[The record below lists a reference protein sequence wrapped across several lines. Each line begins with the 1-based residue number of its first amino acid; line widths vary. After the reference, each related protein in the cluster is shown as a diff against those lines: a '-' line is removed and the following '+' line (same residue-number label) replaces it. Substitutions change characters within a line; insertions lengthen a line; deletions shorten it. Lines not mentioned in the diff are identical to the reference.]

1 MPKRLTTAVA
11 VRNEKAPG
19 RHPIGETLY
28 LMVWPNGNKS
38 WVQRISI
45 KGERKDIGLGPHP
58 PVSLAQARQK
68 ARENRT
74 LVKSGGDP
82 LAAKREAAR
91 LAETP
96 TFEQL
101 ARQHIAQNRNS
112 WKNAK
117 HRGQW
122 ESTLRT
128 YAFPKIGSLKVNE
141 VERKHVVE
149 VLAPIWTTKAE
160 TARRVRQRIR
170 SVMDRAVAMEYVDY
184 NPAGDAINGALA
196 RQRRT
201 KNHHRALPYER
212 LPAALQAVR
221 KSTACPSVKLG
232 FEMLALTACRS
243 GEVRGMTWDEVDLR
257 EATWTVPGERMKSGN
272 PHRVPLSPRALS
284 ILEEARGL
292 RDGSGLVFPAPRSR
306 GVLSDMVFTQLLRR
320 LALDFV
326 PHGLRSSFRDWAA
339 EKTNAP
345 HAVVERALAHTVG
358 NATEAAYF
366 RSDLFELRRNLMD
379 EWSEFIDGGISS

>member
-11 VRNEKAPG
+11 VRNEKTPG

-28 LMVWPNGNKS
+28 LMVWPSGSKS

-58 PVSLAQARQK
+58 PVSLAQAREK

-74 LVKSGGDP
+74 VVKSGGNP
-82 LAAKREAAR
+82 LAVKREEAR

-101 ARQHIAQNRNS
+101 ARQHIAENRHS
-112 WKNAK
+112 RKNIK
-117 HRGQW
+117 HRAQW
-122 ESTLRT
+122 ESTLKT
-128 YAFPKIGSLKVNE
+128 YAFPKLGALKVNE
-141 VERKHVVE
+141 IDRKQVVE
-149 VLAPIWTTKAE
+149 VLAPIWSTKAE

-170 SVMDRAVAMEYVDY
+170 SVMDRAISLEYVDY

-201 KNHHRALPYER
+201 KNHHRALPFWD
-212 LPAALQAVR
+212 LPATLQAVR
-221 KSTACPSVKLG
+221 ESTASPLVKLG
-232 FEMLALTACRS
+232 FEMLALTAGRS
-243 GEVRGMTWDEVDLR
+243 GEVRGMTWDEVDLQ
-257 EATWTVPGERMKSGN
+257 EATWTIPGERMKAGK
-272 PHRVPLSPRALS
+272 PHRVPLSRRALAV
-284 ILEEARGL
+284 LEEARNL
-292 RDGSGLVFPAPRSR
+292 SDGNGLVFPAPRYR

-326 PHGLRSSFRDWAA
+326 PHGSAPASGTGQRRKPTLLTRLWSGPWPTRWATPLRPPTSVRTSSICGANSW
-339 EKTNAP
+339 KTGAD
-345 HAVVERALAHTVG
+345 
-358 NATEAAYF
+358 
-366 RSDLFELRRNLMD
+366 S
-379 EWSEFIDGGISS
+379 

>member
-11 VRNEKAPG
+11 VRNEKTPG

-28 LMVWPNGNKS
+28 LMVWPNGSKS

-74 LVKSGGDP
+74 VVKSGGDP
-82 LAAKREAAR
+82 LAAKREEAR

-101 ARQHIAQNRNS
+101 ARQHIAQNRLS
-112 WKNAK
+112 WKNIK
-117 HRGQW
+117 HRAQW
-122 ESTLRT
+122 ESTLKT
-128 YAFPKIGSLKVNE
+128 YAFPKLGALKVNE
-141 VERKHVVE
+141 IDRKQVVE

-170 SVMDRAVAMEYVDY
+170 SVMDRAIALEYVDY

-201 KNHHRALPYER
+201 KNHHRALPYGN

-221 KSTACPSVKLG
+221 ESTASPSVKLG

-243 GEVRGMTWDEVDLR
+243 GEVRGMTWDEVDLQ
-257 EATWTVPGERMKSGN
+257 EATWTVPGERMKAGK
-272 PHRVPLSPRALS
+272 PHRVPLSRGALAV
-284 ILEEARGL
+284 LEEARSL
-292 RDGSGLVFPAPRSR
+292 SDGNGLVFPAPRSR

-320 LALDFV
+320 LGLDFV

-339 EKTNAP
+339 EKTDAP

-366 RSDLFELRRNLMD
+366 RSDLFELRRKLMED
-379 EWSEFIDGGISS
+379 WSGFLEGGTS

>member
-1 MPKRLTTAVA
+1 MLKRLTTAVA
-11 VRNEKAPG
+11 VRNEKTPG

-28 LMVWPNGNKS
+28 LMVWPSGSKS

-68 ARENRT
+68 AGENRT
-74 LVKSGGDP
+74 VVKSGGDP
-82 LAAKREAAR
+82 LAAKREEAR

-101 ARQHIAQNRNS
+101 ARQHIAQNRLS
-112 WKNAK
+112 WKNIK
-117 HRGQW
+117 HRAQW
-122 ESTLRT
+122 ESTLKT
-128 YAFPKIGSLKVNE
+128 YAFPKIGALKVNE
-141 VERKHVVE
+141 IDRKHVVE

-170 SVMDRAVAMEYVDY
+170 SVMDRAISLEYVDY

-201 KNHHRALPYER
+201 KNHHRALPYGN

-221 KSTACPSVKLG
+221 ESTASPPVKLG

-243 GEVRGMTWDEVDLR
+243 GEVRGMTWDEVDLQ
-257 EATWTVPGERMKSGN
+257 EATWTVPAERMKAGK
-272 PHRVPLSPRALS
+272 PHRVPLSRGALAA
-284 ILEEARGL
+284 LEEARSL
-292 RDGSGLVFPAPRSR
+292 SDRNGLVFPAPGSR
-306 GVLSDMVFTQLLRR
+306 GVLSDMAFTQLLRR

-345 HAVVERALAHTVG
+345 HAVVEKALAHTVG

-366 RSDLFELRRNLMD
+366 RSDLLEQRRPLMED
-379 EWSEFIDGGISS
+379 WGGFLEGDTS

>member
-11 VRNEKAPG
+11 VRNEKTPG

-28 LMVWPNGNKS
+28 LMVWPSGSKS

-68 ARENRT
+68 AGENRT
-74 LVKSGGDP
+74 VVKSGGDP
-82 LAAKREAAR
+82 LAAKREEAR

-101 ARQHIAQNRNS
+101 ARQHIAQNRLS
-112 WKNAK
+112 WKNIK
-117 HRGQW
+117 HRAQW
-122 ESTLRT
+122 ESTLKT
-128 YAFPKIGSLKVNE
+128 YAFPKIGALKVNE
-141 VERKHVVE
+141 IDRKHVVE

-170 SVMDRAVAMEYVDY
+170 SVMDRAISLEYVDY

-201 KNHHRALPYER
+201 KNHHRALPYGN

-221 KSTACPSVKLG
+221 ESTASPSVKLG

-243 GEVRGMTWDEVDLR
+243 GEVRGMTWDEVDLQ
-257 EATWTVPGERMKSGN
+257 EATWTVPGERMKAGK
-272 PHRVPLSPRALS
+272 PHRVPLSRGALAV
-284 ILEEARGL
+284 LEEARSL
-292 RDGSGLVFPAPRSR
+292 SDGNGLVFPAPRSR
-306 GVLSDMVFTQLLRR
+306 GVLSDMVFTQMLRR

-345 HAVVERALAHTVG
+345 HAVVEKALAHTVG

-366 RSDLFELRRNLMD
+366 RSDLLEQRRPLMED
-379 EWSEFIDGGISS
+379 WGGFLEGGVSR

>member
-11 VRNEKAPG
+11 VRNEKTPG

-28 LMVWPNGNKS
+28 LMVWPSGSKS

-68 ARENRT
+68 AGENRT
-74 LVKSGGDP
+74 VVKSGGDP
-82 LAAKREAAR
+82 LAAKREEAR

-101 ARQHIAQNRNS
+101 ARQHIAQNRLS
-112 WKNAK
+112 WKNIK
-117 HRGQW
+117 HRAQW
-122 ESTLRT
+122 ESTLKT
-128 YAFPKIGSLKVNE
+128 YAFPKIGALKVNE
-141 VERKHVVE
+141 IDRKHVVE

-170 SVMDRAVAMEYVDY
+170 SVMDRAISLEYVDY

-201 KNHHRALPYER
+201 KNHHRALPYGN

-221 KSTACPSVKLG
+221 ESTASPSVKLG

-243 GEVRGMTWDEVDLR
+243 GEVRGMTWDEVDLQ
-257 EATWTVPGERMKSGN
+257 EATWTVPAERMKAGK
-272 PHRVPLSPRALS
+272 PHRVPLSRGVLAV
-284 ILEEARGL
+284 LEEARSL
-292 RDGSGLVFPAPRSR
+292 SDRNGLVFPAPGSR
-306 GVLSDMVFTQLLRR
+306 GVLSDMAFTQLLRR

-345 HAVVERALAHTVG
+345 HAVVEKALAHTVG

-366 RSDLFELRRNLMD
+366 RSDLLEQRRPLMED
-379 EWSEFIDGGISS
+379 WGGFLEGGVSR